1 MLFFVVLKNNENLFN
16 HLLIK
21 EKTFIIKKNK
31 YLISLDDENLISTTS
46 EFIPKEHNILLI
58 E

>member
-1 MLFFVVLKNNENLFN
+1 MLFFVVLKNNEYS
-16 HLLIK
+16 
-21 EKTFIIKKNK
+21 FIIKKNK